1 MDYTYLNSLN
11 SAMDAY
17 ALRDKAISG
26 NLANANTPGYKRKYV
41 KFEEFLAN
49 ANTKY
54 HLRGAIT
61 NSKHIPIPTGF
72 SKKPFIA
79 TDNSVST
86 REDGNN
92 VNVDT
97 EELDKS
103 KNGLQYSMIADAV
116 TSYFKSINSAIT
128 GGRK

>member
-1 MDYTYLNSLN
+1 MDYTYLNNLN

-49 ANTKY
+49 SNTKY

-61 NSKHIPIPTGF
+61 NSKHIPIPTDF